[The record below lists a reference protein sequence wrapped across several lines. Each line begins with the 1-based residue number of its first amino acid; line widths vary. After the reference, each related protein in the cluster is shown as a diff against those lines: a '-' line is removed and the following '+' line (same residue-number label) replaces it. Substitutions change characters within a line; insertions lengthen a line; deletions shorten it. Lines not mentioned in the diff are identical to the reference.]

1 MILTTHIYAVLE
13 LLPREILVKNTLL
26 ALVLVCFGFVGLSR
40 LSCPNLFTIVY
51 RNYFTNKVYDSTLND
66 SEKISPFA
74 NVMLILNLIITLNI
88 CLVSMVNSS
97 LEAEP
102 LMKVVFFVSWTY
114 LFFCY
119 TSHRIVAVI
128 FEDKYFGR
136 SVGMFTQQ
144 VFNFSGLLLL
154 ILALF
159 ALLNDAYK
167 VWIQYVV
174 YLVILSVPL
183 AKIIK
188 GILYAKLNN
197 YRWLYIILYLCTLEI
212 MPVVLLWH
220 YFLGKI

>member
-1 MILTTHIYAVLE
+1 MILTTHIYAVIE

-197 YRWLYIILYLCTLEI
+197 YRWLHIILYLCTLEI
-212 MPVVLLWH
+212 LPVVLLWH